1 MDDDNAYSIGLF
13 KEMLK
18 IEQGRV
24 GVWPVG
30 LVGSVS
36 VERPIVEN
44 NQVVGFNS
52 AWRPERPFPLDM
64 AGYHFSIRFL
74 F

>member
-1 MDDDNAYSIGLF
+1 
-13 KEMLK
+13 MLK

-30 LVGSVS
+30 LVGTVS
-36 VERPIVEN
+36 VEGPIVEN

-52 AWRPERPFPLDM
+52 AWKPERPFPLDM
-64 AGYHFSIRFL
+64 AGYFSDIL
-74 F
+74 NSCKILEILN